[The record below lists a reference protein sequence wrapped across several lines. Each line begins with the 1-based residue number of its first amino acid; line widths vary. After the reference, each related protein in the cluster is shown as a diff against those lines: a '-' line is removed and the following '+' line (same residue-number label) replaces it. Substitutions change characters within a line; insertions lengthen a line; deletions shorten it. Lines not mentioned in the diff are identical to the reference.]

1 MICHIE
7 ENRGKSVARN
17 ILICNIFY
25 IVIKSAITVT
35 TIITFIFVNE
45 ESYSEDKLSYAEGL
59 MLSLWH

>member
-45 ESYSEDKLSYAEGL
+45 ESYSEDELSYAEGL